1 MEQPTP
7 PVGDCV
13 PVSTTG
19 FRQSEPQ
26 LFWSPSRANVVRE
39 MDKQR
44 RIHALLSEQ
53 DTLSVLKYLSTRDDF
68 LASEHVF
75 MEWLDEGN

>member
-1 MEQPTP
+1 M
-7 PVGDCV
+7 
-13 PVSTTG
+13 STTG
-19 FRQSEPQ
+19 FRQSDPQ

-44 RIHALLSEQ
+44 RIHALLAEQ
-53 DTLSVLKYLSTRDDF
+53 DTLSVLKYLSTRADF
-68 LASEHVF
+68 LASEHAF

>member
-1 MEQPTP
+1 
-7 PVGDCV
+7 
-13 PVSTTG
+13 
-19 FRQSEPQ
+19 
-26 LFWSPSRANVVRE
+26 

-44 RIHALLSEQ
+44 RIHALLSGQ
-53 DTLSVLKYLSTRDDF
+53 DTLSVLKYLSTRADF